1 MGRGEKWL
9 TVGISAGLAVV
20 FFGIVWYCVV
30 NRCSG
35 IFISYGVDIFN
46 GDGNESS

>member
-20 FFGIVWYCVV
+20 FFGIVW
-30 NRCSG
+30 
-35 IFISYGVDIFN
+35 
-46 GDGNESS
+46 